1 MTELATNTSTAD
13 RIIGSHSSDSSVI
26 KPPQRLSGWLI
37 VAADSLRVQPAPGTG
52 ECRTGEKWDSRG
64 NPVAGLLRDETDRTR
79 NARAAESAISARIFR
94 QILLVVILGVVELRS
109 RQDLGGDRAESR
121 FLDVT

>member
-37 VAADSLRVQPAPGTG
+37 VAADSLRVQPSPGTG
-52 ECRTGEKWDSRG
+52 ECRTGEKWDRGAIPSRDYLVTRPTG
-64 NPVAGLLRDETDRTR
+64 QETPVPPSPQYPPGFFDRYCWW
-79 NARAAESAISARIFR
+79 
-94 QILLVVILGVVELRS
+94 
-109 RQDLGGDRAESR
+109 
-121 FLDVT
+121 